1 MIVRVWTLGT
11 TREPLGPLVSV
22 PCVTAQWG
30 EIVRDLEPWPLVWG
44 WTAPG
49 QFEAAE
55 RYGAALVADVELKSW
70 TGTPAEVPH
79 ADALA
84 ARVAGVTSHGYV
96 APSLRKVLAPFAA
109 RQRFA
114 VPQIYDTDRSTPPT
128 GAFARSCI
136 NSYRAA
142 GFSTVIPLL
151 GLSAGRER
159 VAAWAAEC
167 VDLGCPEVHFW
178 QRTQVAPWAL
188 EIAAALVSGGVVSQP
203 AIDSAAATA
212 SPLWPLAAL
221 GVGLGIFAATR
232 GRR

>member
-1 MIVRVWTLGT
+1 MIVRVWTLGM
-11 TREPLGPLVSV
+11 TREPIGPLVSV

-49 QFEAAE
+49 QHQAAE
-55 RYGAALVADVELKSW
+55 RYGSALVADIELKSW
-70 TGTPAEVPH
+70 TGAAGEVPH

-84 ARVAGVTSHGYV
+84 ARVAGVTSHGFV
-96 APSLRKVLAPFAA
+96 APSLRKILGAFAA
-109 RQRFA
+109 AGRFG
-114 VPQIYDTDRSTPPT
+114 VPQIYDTDRSTPAT
-128 GAFARSCI
+128 GKFARDCVT
-136 NSYRAA
+136 SYRGA
-142 GFSTVIPLL
+142 GFDVVIPLL
-151 GLSAGRER
+151 GLASGRER

-167 VDLGCPEVHFW
+167 AALGCPEIHFW

-188 EIAAALVSGGVVSQP
+188 EIAAALSSGAVVSTP
-203 AIDSAAATA
+203 PVLEATAA

-221 GVGLGIFAATR
+221 GVGLGIVAVTR